1 MNAMTTDDT
10 TRHVLE
16 RCLLDINLTY
26 LDLLKQAGALEQC
39 QEAGRTVRS
48 LAQCVAEYVELP
60 DEDESDD
67 LDEILSE
74 ADDD

>member
-16 RCLLDINLTY
+16 RCLLDTNLIY
-26 LDLLKQAGALEQC
+26 LDLLKQAGALEQS

-60 DEDESDD
+60 NEDESDNI
-67 LDEILSE
+67 DEILSE
-74 ADDD
+74 GDDD